1 MNGKDFEMGLP
12 GQPLEWRIKGNWVKF
27 EIIGDMQKIPEGA
40 KRLKHTVVDDHLEE
54 LWELRGRYYRY
65 AGGGRGFYW
74 IQDLTPLD

>member
-1 MNGKDFEMGLP
+1 MGLP

-27 EIIGDMQKIPEGA
+27 AITGGISELPKGA
-40 KRLKHTVVDDHLEE
+40 QRLKHTVLEDHLEE

-74 IQDLTPLD
+74 VQELALLD